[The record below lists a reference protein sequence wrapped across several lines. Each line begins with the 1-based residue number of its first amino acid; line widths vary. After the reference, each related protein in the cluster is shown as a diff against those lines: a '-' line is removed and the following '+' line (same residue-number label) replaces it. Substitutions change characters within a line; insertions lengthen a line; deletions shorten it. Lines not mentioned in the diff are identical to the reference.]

1 MIGSGRVMDVNMR
14 KAIDIQKKRN
24 EFNRGIY
31 RTKNKTNDYTE
42 KRTGNEKHNRTNLG
56 DSGDYNYRILSSSFC
71 QGRYPL
77 LGMIS
82 TSDNPPDLIS
92 PLPTRITSTGT
103 LIGEW
108 IGLFV
113 FFLDGN
119 AQV

>member
-1 MIGSGRVMDVNMR
+1 MDVKMR
-14 KAIDIQKKRN
+14 KAIDIQTKKKKKRIQLGN
-24 EFNRGIY
+24 IQ
-31 RTKNKTNDYTE
+31 NKEQNKRLY
-42 KRTGNEKHNRTNLG
+42 RTGNEKHNKTNLG

-71 QGRYPL
+71 QGKYPL

-82 TSDNPPDLIS
+82 TSDNPPDLIG

-103 LIGEW
+103 FIGEW